1 MSPSNYRR
9 GARSAG
15 FTLLEVLIALAIVAL
30 SAGALL
36 GSVTS
41 SASNVIYLKDKTLSE
56 WVSLNRLTEIRMA
69 AEMPATGRRQGS
81 SVMGGMRW
89 DWEEE
94 VSQLPVQGL
103 FRVEVRS
110 RATGELVDDTR
121 STEKPKSQTVTP
133 TTSTGAS
140 TANAQ
145 WTSTATGVVGAS
157 RSDLKAPLTAPLSGN
172 TTAGPGGQPGTPGTP
187 APPKTGAPS
196 S

>member
-1 MSPSNYRR
+1 MSASNNRRR
-9 GARSAG
+9 GRSAG

-36 GSVTS
+36 GAVTS
-41 SASNVIYLKDKTLSE
+41 SGSNVSYLRDKTLSE

-69 AEMPATGRRQGS
+69 TDMPAAGRRKGN

-89 DWEEE
+89 EWEEE
-94 VSQLPVQGL
+94 VTQLPVQGM

-110 RATGELVDDTR
+110 RATGETVDDSR
-121 STEKPKSQTVTP
+121 PTEKPKQQTVTP
-133 TTSTGAS
+133 TTSSGTS
-140 TANAQ
+140 TANTQ

-157 RSDLKAPLTAPLSGN
+157 RSDMKAPLTAPMSGN
-172 TTAGPGGQPGTPGTP
+172 TSAPAGGPPGGNPTP
-187 APPKTGAPS
+187 APKTGAPS

>member
-1 MSPSNYRR
+1 MNAPNYRR
-9 GARSAG
+9 RTGSAG

-69 AEMPATGRRQGS
+69 VDMPSTGRRKGS

-89 DWEEE
+89 EWEEE
-94 VSQLPVQGL
+94 VSQLPVQGM

-110 RATGELVDDTR
+110 RATGETVDDTR
-121 STEKPKSQTVTP
+121 PTEQSKSQAVTP
-133 TTSTGAS
+133 TTSSGAS

-157 RSDLKAPLTAPLSGN
+157 RSDMKAPLTAPMSGN
-172 TTAGPGGQPGTPGTP
+172 TSAGPGPGGPPGTPNP
-187 APPKTGAPS
+187 PPKTGAPS
-196 S
+196 T

>member
-1 MSPSNYRR
+1 MSASNYRR
-9 GARSAG
+9 RGRSAG

-69 AEMPATGRRQGS
+69 VDMPGTGRRKGN

-89 DWEEE
+89 EWEEE
-94 VSQLPVQGL
+94 VSQLPVQGM

-110 RATGELVDDTR
+110 RATGEMVDDTR
-121 STEKPKSQTVTP
+121 QTEQAKSQTVTP
-133 TTSTGAS
+133 TTSSGAS
-140 TANAQ
+140 TATAQ
-145 WTSTATGVVGAS
+145 WTSTATGVVGSS
-157 RSDLKAPLTAPLSGN
+157 RSDMKAPLTAPLSGN
-172 TTAGPGGQPGTPGTP
+172 TAAGPGGPPGTPSP
-187 APPKTGAPS
+187 PPKTGAPTT
-196 S
+196 